1 MINYRVCFC
10 VPLAVTA
17 RVLQVLLYGASLELN
32 NYSVRSVHECLAQL
46 QSGLGKPC
54 VLLWWG
60 SPYGGRKMHSGGN
73 EI

>member
-1 MINYRVCFC
+1 MVNYRVCFC

-54 VLLWWG
+54 VLVVGKPIWWKKNAQRG
-60 SPYGGRKMHSGGN
+60 K
-73 EI
+73 